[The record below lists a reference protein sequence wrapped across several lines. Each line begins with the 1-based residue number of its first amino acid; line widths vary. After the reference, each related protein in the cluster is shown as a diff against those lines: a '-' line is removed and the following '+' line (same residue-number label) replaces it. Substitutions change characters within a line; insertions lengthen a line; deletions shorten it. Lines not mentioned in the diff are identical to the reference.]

1 MFVRE
6 VSEMTHSLTLEIP
19 EEIYQPI
26 AEEAKAEG
34 RKVEEIALE
43 RLAKGNSKQEKD
55 PLDEFVGIIRS
66 DIPDWADNH
75 DKYLG
80 EELAKDL
87 NSK

>member
-1 MFVRE
+1 
-6 VSEMTHSLTLEIP
+6 MTHSLTLEIP
-19 EEIYQPI
+19 EDIYKPI

-43 RLAKGNSKQEKD
+43 RLAKGNSKMEKD
-55 PLDEFVGIIRS
+55 PLDEFVGVIQS
-66 DIPDWADNH
+66 DVPDWADNH

-87 NSK
+87 SSK